1 MLCFELKSWL
11 VCVCVLRI
19 WILRVLLSHPHS
31 RAFSVIYI
39 VRARG
44 CVEIPRKREDYSKR
58 KDRGIQV
65 DHWIT

>member
-1 MLCFELKSWL
+1 
-11 VCVCVLRI
+11 
-19 WILRVLLSHPHS
+19 VLLSHPYS
-31 RAFSVIYI
+31 CAFFVISI

-44 CVEIPRKREDYSKR
+44 SNLWRFLANGKDTKKI